1 MKEKLTYMQK
11 ESNKCNRINS
21 TETDLY
27 VKRNLIYD
35 RGEIAITVQM
45 MISTTNNSGMTGYSH
60 GK

>member
-1 MKEKLTYMQK
+1 MQK
-11 ESNKCNRINS
+11 EYNKCNRINS
-21 TETDLY
+21 TETDLH

-45 MISTTNNSGMTGYSH
+45 MISTTNNSGMIGYSH